1 MTCRCCGQP
10 LEPGLEKFA
19 DEAGNVVHP
28 RCLENQILGARYGQA
43 AGTAPALTAHAV
55 QGRVSVYRLALLE
68 LDRARLP
75 ARLNDARHEMFDRVE
90 EWRDLSGSHDGEHQ
104 AIQDAL
110 AKVRSL
116 EREQRQGAVQQEQ
129 RAG

>member
-1 MTCRCCGQP
+1 MTCRRCGQP
-10 LEPGLEKFA
+10 LNPGLEKFA
-19 DEAGNVVHP
+19 DEAGSVVHQT
-28 RCLENQILGARYGQA
+28 CFENQILEARNGQG
-43 AGTAPALTAHAV
+43 AGTQPAAAAHAV
-55 QGRVSVYRLALLE
+55 QGWVAVYHLALLE

-90 EWRDLSGSHDGEHQ
+90 ELRDLSGSHDGEHQ

-110 AKVRSL
+110 AKISSL
-116 EREQRQGAVQQEQ
+116 EREQQQWAVQQEQ